1 LGLQPKTGGRSHPK
15 LNILGRPIAKKY
27 RDGKVK
33 RTLKR
38 RSKVLETVKRE
49 TDGASNYP
57 MGVRIIHFYSALQ
70 LVNKSTECLVGWLL
84 GYYVRYLVCMFVN
97 IKCKSG
103 IFHGGR

>member
-1 LGLQPKTGGRSHPK
+1 
-15 LNILGRPIAKKY
+15 
-27 RDGKVK
+27 VK

-57 MGVRIIHFYSALQ
+57 MGIQIIHFHSASQ

-97 IKCKSG
+97 IK
-103 IFHGGR
+103 

>member
-1 LGLQPKTGGRSHPK
+1 MGGRSHPK

-27 RDGKVK
+27 SDGKVK

-57 MGVRIIHFYSALQ
+57 MGMQVIPLTRCDLCIHFSIVILAVQYFYIVIISCWG
-70 LVNKSTECLVGWLL
+70 T
-84 GYYVRYLVCMFVN
+84 
-97 IKCKSG
+97 
-103 IFHGGR
+103 